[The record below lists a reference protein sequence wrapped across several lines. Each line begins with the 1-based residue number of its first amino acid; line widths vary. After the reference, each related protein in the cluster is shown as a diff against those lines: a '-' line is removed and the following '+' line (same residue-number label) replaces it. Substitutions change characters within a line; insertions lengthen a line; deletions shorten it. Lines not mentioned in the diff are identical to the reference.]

1 MNILRYSFIL
11 LLPAILFASAGASGG
26 HTDIIPRTVN
36 FLIFAGILYYLV
48 AGAAKEFYFGRKDR
62 IAQQLDSIQNK
73 LKESNAKKEEALQ
86 KVEEAKANVRVLI
99 ETAKKEAVLVSEK
112 IALDAV
118 NEMEN
123 LEKAFND
130 KMHIEERHMQRMIVN
145 EVLDELFKQ
154 GSVMFD
160 EKEMVN
166 IISKKVA

>member
-11 LLPAILFASAGASGG
+11 LVPAFLFASGAAANGP
-26 HTDIIPRTVN
+26 TDIIPRTIN

-48 AGAAKEFYFGRKDR
+48 AGPAKAFYVGRKER
-62 IAQQLDSIQNK
+62 IAHQLDAIQVK
-73 LKESNAKKEEALQ
+73 LKESHLKKEEALQ
-86 KVEEAKANVRVLI
+86 KVEEAKSNVRTLI
-99 ETAKKEAVLVSEK
+99 ETAKKEASMASEK

-118 NEMEN
+118 LEMDN
-123 LEKAFND
+123 LEKAFAD
-130 KMHIEERHMQRMIVN
+130 KTNIERRQMQRAIVN

-154 GSVMFD
+154 GSIALD